1 MGDSLLYEKDNG
13 VGKITLNRPKSFNS
27 MTREMALAFQSALQ
41 DADRDEDVAV
51 VLITGNGKAFC
62 AGQDLNEI
70 LDEEKNFPIE
80 KIVEEH
86 FNPIVMLIHN
96 LSKPVVAAV
105 NGVAAGAGANLALL
119 CDITVATES
128 AAFIQA
134 FTKINLIPDSGGTY
148 VLPRLVGF
156 QKAIALAML
165 GDKVS
170 AAEADTM
177 GMIYKHFPDAT
188 FNDEVNNII
197 KKICSMPRAGLRYT
211 KKLYNLG
218 LDNDL
223 KSQLELERKYQNKAG
238 NTEDYME
245 AVRAFVEKRKP
256 NFTGK

>member
-1 MGDSLLYEKDNG
+1 MTNSLLYTKDNG
-13 VGKITLNRPKSFNS
+13 IARITLNRPDAYNS
-27 MTREMALAFQSALQ
+27 VTRELALAFQDALK
-41 DADRDEDVAV
+41 DADADKEVKV

-70 LDEEKNFPIE
+70 LDEEKGFPIE

-119 CDITVATES
+119 CDITVANES
-128 AAFIQA
+128 ASFIQA

-156 QKAIALAML
+156 QKAIALALL

-170 AAEADTM
+170 APEADSM
-177 GMIYKHFPDAT
+177 GMIYKYFPDDQ
-188 FNDEVNNII
+188 FESEVEKILA
-197 KKICSMPRAGLRYT
+197 KICSMPVAGLRYT
-211 KKLYNLG
+211 KKLYNKG

-223 KSQLELERKYQNKAG
+223 KSQLKLERKYQNKAG
-238 NTEDYME
+238 NTKDYME
-245 AVRAFVEKRKP
+245 AVQAFVEKRKP
-256 NFTGK
+256 NFTGE

>member
-1 MGDSLLYEKDNG
+1 MTNSLLYTKENG
-13 VGKITLNRPKSFNS
+13 IARITLNRPDAYNS
-27 MTREMALAFQSALQ
+27 VTRELAIAFQDALK
-41 DADRDEDVAV
+41 DADGDKEVKV

-70 LDEEKNFPIE
+70 LDEDKQFPIE

-86 FNPIVMLIHN
+86 FNPIVLLIHN

-119 CDITVATES
+119 CDITVANES
-128 AAFIQA
+128 ASFLQA

-156 QKAIALAML
+156 QKAIALALL

-170 AAEADTM
+170 AAEADNM
-177 GMIYKHFPDAT
+177 GMIYKHYPDDR
-188 FNDEVNNII
+188 FQEEVE
-197 KKICSMPRAGLRYT
+197 KILNKLCAMPIAGLQYT

-223 KSQLELERKYQNKAG
+223 ATQLELERHYQNKAG
-238 NTEDYME
+238 HTKDYME

-256 NFTGK
+256 NFTGE

>member
-1 MGDSLLYEKDNG
+1 MTDQLIYTKENG
-13 VGKITLNRPKSFNS
+13 IARITLNRPDSFNS
-27 MTREMALAFQSALQ
+27 VTRELALAFQEALK
-41 DADRDEDVAV
+41 DADQDNTVKV
-51 VLITGNGKAFC
+51 VCITGKGRAFC

-70 LDEEKNFPIE
+70 LDEEKGFPIE

-96 LSKPVVAAV
+96 LAKPVVAAV

-134 FTKINLIPDSGGTY
+134 FTKINLIPDSAGTY

-156 QKAIALAML
+156 QKAIALALL

-170 AAEADTM
+170 AVEADNM
-177 GMIYKHFPDAT
+177 GMIYKYYEDNLFQ
-188 FNDEVNNII
+188 DEVEKILE
-197 KKICSMPRAGLRYT
+197 KICAMPTAGLKYT

-223 KSQLELERKYQNKAG
+223 ESQLELERKYQNKAG
-238 NTEDYME
+238 STKDYME

-256 NFTGK
+256 NFTGE